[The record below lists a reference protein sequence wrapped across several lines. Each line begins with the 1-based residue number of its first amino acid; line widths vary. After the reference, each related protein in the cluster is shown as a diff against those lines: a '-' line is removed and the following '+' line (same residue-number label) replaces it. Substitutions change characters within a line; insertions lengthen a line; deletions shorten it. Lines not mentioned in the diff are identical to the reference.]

1 VKTLARQRDREEIL
15 SRLRR
20 VRPDSVAR
28 WGRMSAHQMICHVAD
43 AFRMATGE
51 KPTASNTS
59 WFRRSILKWIV
70 LYAPVPWPS
79 GISTSPEIDQAVGGT
94 KSTDFAADVAESAR
108 LLDVIS
114 GQTASLE
121 GRVHPLLG
129 KMSHAAWLRWGYLH
143 ADHHLRQFGA

>member
-1 VKTLARQRDREEIL
+1 MKTLARQRDREEIL
-15 SRLRR
+15 DRLQR
-20 VRPDSVAR
+20 VRPDSEAL

-51 KPTASNTS
+51 KSAATDTS

-79 GISTSPEIDQAVGGT
+79 GVSTSPEIDQTIGGT
-94 KSTDFAADVAESAR
+94 KSADFAADVAESAR
-108 LLDVIS
+108 LLHVLS
-114 GQTASLE
+114 GSAVNLE
-121 GRVHPLLG
+121 GRAHPLFG